1 MREPARKF
9 GACCAAAVLAA
20 ACTAVPVKAPQAND
34 AAAFDAAFDAVM
46 SRYAL
51 PGLAL
56 GVVRGGEVVY
66 ARTAGEL
73 VAGSGKPVTGDTLF
87 KIASNTKAMTTGVLA
102 RLVDAGKLRWDDPV
116 TRYLPSFRMHDP
128 WVTREMQVRDLLIHN
143 SGLRE
148 GAGDLMLWP
157 EPNHFT
163 RADVLAGLAFLKPVH
178 SFRSHYD
185 YDNLLYIVAG
195 EVAAAAAGQPYEE
208 LLRKELFGPLGM
220 TRCQVGEW
228 RRDAVGNVAQPHVK
242 QHDGY
247 VPGAVDGEI
256 VAAVTM
262 AAAGGVR
269 CSLNDMLRWVRMWLD
284 PADTW
289 LTPARRD
296 ELWAAQMPR
305 PTPERERRWNGTN
318 FSAYGYGWRLS
329 DVDGDLRVAH
339 TGTLSGMYSAVTLLP
354 GRATGFVLLINGD
367 AADARVA
374 FNQALV
380 KLLTS
385 GAGAPAVGHYAD
397 EIERDRAAGRDAGTG
412 EVAAPAAPDR
422 RPARPAESAAMLGV
436 YRDPWFGEAAL
447 CERAGGVSFR
457 SAKSPKLTGD
467 VVRAGPRLLVDWD
480 DASVD
485 AEAWLDFR
493 PATGTGDVA
502 TLTLTKVDP
511 EADFSYDYE
520 DLEFSRIRDCPMND
534 EIDALMRPYDGE
546 VPGAS
551 VLVLR
556 DGEPVVRRGYGL
568 AELERGTPVTP
579 ATNFRLA
586 SVTKQ
591 FTAAAILLL
600 AEDGRLG
607 LDDPARKWLPTLPAA
622 ADAVTI
628 RQLLTHT
635 SGLIDYEEV
644 IPASMTA
651 QLHDADVLAL
661 LENQDRTY
669 FPPGTAYRYS
679 NSGYAL
685 LALVVERASGRS
697 FAEFLRRRIFQPLGM
712 AGTVAQQEGIS
723 TAAHRAIGY
732 SGANKSWVRT
742 DQSQTSAVL
751 GDGGIYSS
759 IDDLAKWDAA
769 LYDDRLLSAESRRLA
784 FTPATSTDDPAVGYG
799 FGWRITGDS
808 LWHSGETMG
817 FRNVIVRFPKRRLTV
832 VMLTNRDDPEPYRTA
847 LAIAAIAEASAE

>member
-1 MREPARKF
+1 MTPSPKTGMGRPARRI
-9 GACCAAAVLAA
+9 GACWVVAVLAS
-20 ACTAVPVKAPQAND
+20 ACTAVPDEAPPAND
-34 AAAFDAAFDAVM
+34 TGGFDAAFDAVM
-46 SRYAL
+46 TRYSL

-56 GVVRGGEVVY
+56 GIVRDGEVVY

-73 VAGSGKPVTGDTLF
+73 VAGSGKPVTRDTLF

-116 TRYLPSFRMHDP
+116 TRYLPSFRMHDA

-163 RADVLAGLAFLKPVH
+163 RADVLAGLAYLKPVH

-195 EVAAAAAGQPYEE
+195 EVAAAAAGQPYED

-220 TRCQVGEW
+220 TRCHVGEW

-242 QHDGY
+242 QDDGY
-247 VPGAVDGEI
+247 QAGAVDGEI
-256 VAAVTM
+256 VPAVTM

-284 PADTW
+284 PADAW

-305 PTPERERRWNGTN
+305 PTSERERRWNGTN

-329 DVDGDLRVAH
+329 DVDGKLRVAH

-354 GRATGFVLLINGD
+354 GSATGFVFLINGD

-374 FNQALV
+374 LNQALV
-380 KLLTS
+380 KLLVS
-385 GAGAPAVGHYAD
+385 GAGAPTVSDYAD
-397 EIERDRAAGRDAGTG
+397 EIERERAAGRDASAGG
-412 EVAAPAAPDR
+412 APPPAASDR
-422 RPARPAESAAMLGV
+422 RPARAAEFAAMLGI

-457 SAKSPKLTGD
+457 SVKSPKLTGD
-467 VVRAGPRLLVDWD
+467 VVRVGPRLLVDWD

-485 AEAWLDFR
+485 TEAWLDFR
-493 PATGTGDVA
+493 PATGTSDVA
-502 TLTLTKVDP
+502 TLTLAKVDP

-534 EIDALMRPYDGE
+534 DIDVLMRPYDGE
-546 VPGAS
+546 VPGAA
-551 VLVLR
+551 VLVVR
-556 DGEPVVRRGYGL
+556 NGEPVVRRGYGL
-568 AELERGTPVTP
+568 ADLERDVPVTP

-600 AEDGRLG
+600 AEDRRLG
-607 LDDPARKWLPTLPAA
+607 LDDPARKWLPHAAGGGQRGNDPPVADAHLGTRRLRGRHTGVDDRAAPRCRRAGIAREPAPHVFSAGHGVSLQQQRLCPSRARRRARIRRVIRGISPAADLPAA
-622 ADAVTI
+622 RHGGHRGAAGRNFHGRLPRV
-628 RQLLTHT
+628 RLQRRKR
-635 SGLIDYEEV
+635 
-644 IPASMTA
+644 
-651 QLHDADVLAL
+651 VLGAHGP
-661 LENQDRTY
+661 EPD
-669 FPPGTAYRYS
+669 
-679 NSGYAL
+679 
-685 LALVVERASGRS
+685 ERGA
-697 FAEFLRRRIFQPLGM
+697 RRRRDLFVDRRPGEM
-712 AGTVAQQEGIS
+712 GC
-723 TAAHRAIGY
+723 RA
-732 SGANKSWVRT
+732 R
-742 DQSQTSAVL
+742 
-751 GDGGIYSS
+751 
-759 IDDLAKWDAA
+759 
-769 LYDDRLLSAESRRLA
+769 
-784 FTPATSTDDPAVGYG
+784 
-799 FGWRITGDS
+799 
-808 LWHSGETMG
+808 
-817 FRNVIVRFPKRRLTV
+817 
-832 VMLTNRDDPEPYRTA
+832 
-847 LAIAAIAEASAE
+847 